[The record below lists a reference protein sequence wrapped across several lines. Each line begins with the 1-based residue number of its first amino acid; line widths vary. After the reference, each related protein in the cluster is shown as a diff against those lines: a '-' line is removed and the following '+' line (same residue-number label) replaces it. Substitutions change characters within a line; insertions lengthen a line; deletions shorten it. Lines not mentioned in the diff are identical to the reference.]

1 MFFLIF
7 IYYDLHSR
15 RIVAYFSLFLTR
27 YTPDLF
33 PILIVVWLFCDFVIV
48 VFLTLDLS
56 TGISTSTH
64 IVRPRCSAA
73 SEMVIDHYRGVI
85 DDTNATACRG
95 DIREAVGW
103 IWGGW
108 GPLFIWMLPAMV
120 AGYIDRWGCMMV
132 DVCVDYACVS

>member
-1 MFFLIF
+1 MTYILGELLLIF
-7 IYYDLHSR
+7 LCFSPDIPLPSSR
-15 RIVAYFSLFLTR
+15 
-27 YTPDLF
+27 
-33 PILIVVWLFCDFVIV
+33 LIVVWLFCDFV

-95 DIREAVGW
+95 DIREGVGW

-132 DVCVDYACVS
+132 DVCVEYACVS